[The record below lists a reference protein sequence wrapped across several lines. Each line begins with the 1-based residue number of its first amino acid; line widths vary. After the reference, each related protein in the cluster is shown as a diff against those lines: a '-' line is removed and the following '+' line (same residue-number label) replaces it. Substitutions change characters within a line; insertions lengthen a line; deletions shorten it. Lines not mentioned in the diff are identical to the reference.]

1 VDKRKKA
8 VALKYNPLESAP
20 KAVALGKGEIAEK
33 ILAIAA
39 EKGIPI
45 VIKPEIVDRLIDF
58 DLNQEIPPELYEVVA
73 EILAFIYKLDK
84 RVQE

>member
-1 VDKRKKA
+1 MDKTKKA
-8 VALKYNPLESAP
+8 VALKYNPFESAP

-45 VIKPEIVDRLIDF
+45 VIKPEVVDRLIDV

>member
-1 VDKRKKA
+1 MDKTKKA
-8 VALKYNPLESAP
+8 VALKYNPFENAP

-45 VIKPEIVDRLIDF
+45 VIKPEVVDRLIDV